1 MTLEI
6 ILLVGDS
13 NQFLLK
19 KSVTEIKYNRLV
31 NHWALIHLKE
41 TSRCFYFLVEK
52 KYEKSTVKY
61 INLEYDNVRLQWK

>member
-19 KSVTEIKYNRLV
+19 KSVTEIKYNRFV
-31 NHWALIHLKE
+31 NHWALVHLKE
-41 TSRCFYFLVEK
+41 TPRCFYFLLEK
-52 KYEKSTVKY
+52 KV
-61 INLEYDNVRLQWK
+61 